1 MVLCIV
7 VWGGVVWGDVVYLL
21 VVLNVG
27 IGIDREKILDGVEM
41 TIFCRESERS
51 DQVSVAMVIDIGTMR
66 E

>member
-1 MVLCIV
+1 M
-7 VWGGVVWGDVVYLL
+7 VWGDVVYLL